1 MKKVFALILVVCML
15 LTSVSVFAET
25 KEKTSADSG
34 LGDLLS
40 GLMGGSDSSDS
51 QGLGDLLGGLM
62 GGSDS
67 GDSKGL
73 SDLLGGLMGGSDSGD
88 SKGLGSLLGGL
99 MGGSDSGDSKGLGSL
114 LGSLMGGSEDGKGL
128 SGLIASLK
136 KELQEGGKL
145 SALVN
150 VLKEQLKDPKSKL
163 SSLLAKLKNAGEAD
177 LGTLLGGLLGGG
189 VDLGSLLG
197 GGDKGTK
204 ANPETKS
211 DSSDNTMPELTPEEE
226 ADLEAAFMELATLF
240 DKAAESEP
248 HPVTKKEAAKVED
261 FYGDWA
267 ESKLYIGDEETD
279 LANGNEG
286 LLVNENGAFFTENGE
301 ISKDYDFPEKM
312 EMKLE
317 KGELLVSDG
326 QDWMTYTLT
335 EDGSL
340 VLGAGT
346 SIQIHYVPVSK

>member
-40 GLMGGSDSSDS
+40 GLMGGSDSNDS

-88 SKGLGSLLGGL
+88 SKGLSDLLGGL
-99 MGGSDSGDSKGLGSL
+99 MGGSDSGDSKGLSSL
-114 LGSLMGGSEDGKGL
+114 LGSLMGGEDGKGL

-346 SIQIHYVPVSK
+346 SIQIHYVPASK

>member
-25 KEKTSADSG
+25 TEKTPADSG

-40 GLMGGSDSSDS
+40 
-51 QGLGDLLGGLM
+51 GLM

-73 SDLLGGLMGGSDSGD
+73 SDLLGGLMGSSDSGD
-88 SKGLGSLLGGL
+88 SKGLSDLLGGL
-99 MGGSDSGDSKGLGSL
+99 MGGSDSGNSKGLSSL
-114 LGSLMGGSEDGKGL
+114 LGSLMGGEDGKGL

-150 VLKEQLKDPKSKL
+150 VLKEQLKDPNSKL
-163 SSLLAKLKNAGEAD
+163 ASLLARLKSAGDAD
-177 LGTLLGGLLGGG
+177 LGTLLG
-189 VDLGSLLG
+189 SLLG
-197 GGDKGTK
+197 GGSTGTK
-204 ANPETKS
+204 ETPGTKS
-211 DSSDNTMPELTPEEE
+211 DDGTMPALTPEEE

-240 DKAAESEP
+240 DKAAQSDP
-248 HPVTKKEAAKVED
+248 HPVSKKEAAKVED
-261 FYGDWA
+261 FYGDWT

-279 LANGNEG
+279 LASANEG
-286 LLVNENGAFFTENGE
+286 LLVNEKGAFFTENGE
-301 ISKDYDFPEKM
+301 ISKDYDYPETM

-317 KGELLVSDG
+317 KGELLVGDG

-346 SIQIHYVPVSK
+346 SIQIHYVPASK

>member
-25 KEKTSADSG
+25 TEKTPADSG

-40 GLMGGSDSSDS
+40 GLMGGSDS
-51 QGLGDLLGGLM
+51 GDTQ
-62 GGSDS
+62 
-67 GDSKGL
+67 
-73 SDLLGGLMGGSDSGD
+73 
-88 SKGLGSLLGGL
+88 GLGSLLGGL
-99 MGGSDSGDSKGLGSL
+99 MGGSDSGDSKGLS
-114 LGSLMGGSEDGKGL
+114 S
-128 SGLIASLK
+128 LIASLK

-163 SSLLAKLKNAGEAD
+163 SSLLAKLKNAGKAD

-226 ADLEAAFMELATLF
+226 ADLEAAFMELANLF

-248 HPVTKKEAAKVED
+248 HPVTKKEAAKIED
-261 FYGDWA
+261 FYGNWA
-267 ESKLYIGDEETD
+267 ESKLYIGDEETN
-279 LANGNEG
+279 LADANEG
-286 LLVNENGAFFTENGE
+286 LLVNEKGAFFTENGE
-301 ISKDYDFPEKM
+301 ISKDYDYPETM

-317 KGELLVSDG
+317 KGELLVGDG

-335 EDGSL
+335 EDGGL

-346 SIQIHYVPVSK
+346 SIQIHYVPASK